1 MLTYSDPKE
10 EIVIGISSEDPKS
23 IIKILEDLL
32 GYEFIK
38 NNSDEF
44 DEIGA
49 LYNDT
54 VVVRLGLVDEEF
66 LMTMI
71 DNEIN
76 VLIVS

>member
-10 EIVIGISSEDPKS
+10 EIIIGISSEEPDG

-44 DEIGA
+44 DEIGS